1 MPLATLYSRDTQGI
15 DAPLVKI
22 ETHITNG
29 LPGFSI
35 VGMAETAVKESKDRV
50 RSAIMTS
57 NFDFPVRRI
66 TVNLAPADLPKTS
79 GRFDLPIALSIL
91 AASRQLPTETLES
104 YEWAGELG
112 LSGDIRPIRSVLP
125 LALKTKHAQRSLVLP
140 SDNAQEAALVKDI
153 NVYPVGHLLDI
164 SAHLHQQ
171 QLLTPQSRPEACEQA
186 AHQIDFADVKGQEQ
200 AKQALAV
207 AAAGGHSVLMSGPPG
222 TGKSMLASRLPTI
235 MPAMTEEQAL
245 ENTAV
250 KSLHGMDFDLKNW
263 RNRPFR
269 APHHSASNAALVG
282 GGRPPK
288 PGEISLAHQG
298 VLFLDELPEYKR
310 DVLESL
316 REPLESG
323 HVTISRASHQVTF
336 PADFQCIAAM
346 NPCPCGYDGDHLEQ
360 CRCSPEQI
368 QRYLNKLSGPLLDRF
383 DLFLQVAR
391 PKHEQLAGQ
400 SGLSSADLR
409 ARVDQ
414 ARERQ
419 YQRQSALNASL
430 GPQQLKTV
438 CRMEHE
444 TAEVMKQAAAR
455 LKLSARSYDR
465 ALKVAR
471 TLADLDSSDTI
482 QTTHISEAMV
492 YRQQNSQR

>member
-1 MPLATLYSRDTQGI
+1 
-15 DAPLVKI
+15 
-22 ETHITNG
+22 
-29 LPGFSI
+29 
-35 VGMAETAVKESKDRV
+35 MAETAVKESKDRV

-57 NFDFPVRRI
+57 NFAFPVRRI

-91 AASRQLPTETLES
+91 AAAKQLPVEQLTD

-112 LSGDIRPIRSVLP
+112 LSGAIRPIRSVLP
-125 LALKTKHAQRSLVLP
+125 LALKTKHAQRALVLP
-140 SDNAQEAALVKDI
+140 VDNAQEAALVKDI
-153 NVYPVGHLLDI
+153 NVYPVTHLLEV

-171 QLLTPQSRPEACEQA
+171 QLLTPQPRPQACQQA
-186 AHQIDFADVKGQEQ
+186 VEELDFADVKGQEQ

-222 TGKSMLASRLPTI
+222 TGKSMLANRLSTI

-245 ENTAV
+245 ENMAV
-250 KSLHGMDFDLKNW
+250 RSLHGMELDFKNW
-263 RNRPFR
+263 CKRPFR

-288 PGEISLAHQG
+288 PGEISLAHHG

-323 HVTISRASHQVTF
+323 HVTISRASHQETF
-336 PADFQCIAAM
+336 PANFQCIAAM
-346 NPCPCGYDGDHLEQ
+346 NPCPCGYDGDQLQQ
-360 CRCSPEQI
+360 CRCTPEQI

-383 DLFLQVAR
+383 DLFLQVTR
-391 PKHEQLAGQ
+391 PTHEQLAGHR
-400 SGLSSADLR
+400 GVSSADLR
-409 ARVDQ
+409 AMVDQ
-414 ARERQ
+414 ARNRQYERQ
-419 YQRQSALNASL
+419 SVLNASL

-438 CRMEHE
+438 SPMDHE
-444 TAEVMKQAAAR
+444 AAEVMKRAAER

-465 ALKVAR
+465 ALKLAR
-471 TLADLDSSDTI
+471 TLADLQASETI
-482 QTTHISEAMV
+482 RISHISEAMV
-492 YRQQNSQR
+492 YRQQIT